1 MGEDTTTLIVKT
13 KINSNNII
21 KSVWF
26 VIFCQAYKNFEDWNW
41 FLWYIGSEGLKYT
54 KKRETAIKITMNIDK
69 SFQSIYGIVR
79 NNLHSDKVIST
90 DESGKIITASYP
102 Y

>member
-26 VIFCQAYKNFEDWNW
+26 VIFCQAYKNFEDWDW

-54 KKRETAIKITMNIDK
+54 KKRATAIKIAKNIDK

-79 NNLHSDKVIST
+79 NNLHSAKVIPT